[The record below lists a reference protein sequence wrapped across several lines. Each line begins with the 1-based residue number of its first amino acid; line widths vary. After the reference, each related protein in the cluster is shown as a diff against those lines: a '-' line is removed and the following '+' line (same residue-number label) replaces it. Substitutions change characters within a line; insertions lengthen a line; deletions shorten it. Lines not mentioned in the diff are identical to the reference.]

1 MAEICERRLERFKR
15 RESLRE
21 VQKKKKDLQDTYRRL
36 EEARKVNFV
45 ISSVARGTGGGAIAL
60 PSPRIG
66 MQNMKNTTFLPLLR
80 LMSALK

>member
-45 ISSVARGTGGGAIAL
+45 ISSVARGGGGAIAL

-80 LMSALK
+80 LISALK